1 MYQKH
6 PQSLLQLLC
15 LPTAGSSR
23 TRVAPA
29 VLRSPRARF
38 STTTYLKTQPNRLLT
53 PIRIPPTFHDYLRNA
68 SANNALLLL
77 LFTTSA
83 CAPCRTVTPL
93 LEDLVQSRTSQPQDK
108 FSALNFAEVELDSPD
123 NSNGNMMDLGI
134 EWGVTSMP
142 TLIGFGGRRA
152 ERVTDRLVD
161 TKLMSD
167 KRRIGEW
174 IDEAMKKGAD
184 GEGSGGSG
192 SRGLLGKLFG

>member
-1 MYQKH
+1 
-6 PQSLLQLLC
+6 
-15 LPTAGSSR
+15 
-23 TRVAPA
+23 
-29 VLRSPRARF
+29 
-38 STTTYLKTQPNRLLT
+38 
-53 PIRIPPTFHDYLRNA
+53 
-68 SANNALLLL
+68 
-77 LFTTSA
+77 
-83 CAPCRTVTPL
+83 
-93 LEDLVQSRTSQPQDK
+93 
-108 FSALNFAEVELDSPD
+108 
-123 NSNGNMMDLGI
+123 
-134 EWGVTSMP
+134 MP